1 MINKNSKIE
10 RIVIFLFPI
19 LLGVC
24 FVVIHKK
31 IIFFLYEL
39 ICLSQVFTHYDELVR
54 KKIFIASCFFF
65 NTCFLGIA
73 LTNMCEKRF
82 DELFYYF
89 AMFVVAEF
97 ISSIMILTTMALEL
111 FFEKIR
117 VFFLK

>member
-39 ICLSQVFTHYDELVR
+39 ICLSQVFTHYDELIR
-54 KKIFIASCFFF
+54 KKYLSLHAFS
-65 NTCFLGIA
+65 L
-73 LTNMCEKRF
+73 
-82 DELFYYF
+82 
-89 AMFVVAEF
+89 
-97 ISSIMILTTMALEL
+97 IL
-111 FFEKIR
+111 
-117 VFFLK
+117 VFWG